1 MTAIWDKART
11 LLSERLTR
19 NWAPHALPSRATAPV
34 VSFSF
39 DDFPRS
45 AATEGASI
53 LREFGVRGTYF
64 VAGARAG
71 RHLDEADQFTV
82 DDLLA
87 VAEAGHEIGCH
98 TFGHIRLPTA
108 SHKEITD
115 DLLRN
120 QEFVQRILGDYTMCS
135 FAYPDGDVSIT
146 TKALVGRW
154 FPICRGIWNGVNHKR
169 IDFTQLKA
177 VSLERS
183 FDRARV
189 EKALDDAMRSNGWV
203 IFFTHDVS
211 DKPSPYGCR
220 PSHLA
225 GVLQAVVER
234 GIEILPMKNAARKMR
249 FSPGAPALGSQPT
262 ELFRPVDNREL
273 CRKG

>member
-1 MTAIWDKART
+1 MNAIWDKAR
-11 LLSERLTR
+11 LAFSERLTR
-19 NWAPHALPSRATAPV
+19 NWSPHALPSRATAPA

-45 AATEGASI
+45 AAREGAQV
-53 LREFGVRGTYF
+53 LRGFGVKGSYF

-71 RHLDEADQFTV
+71 RHLDDVDQFTR

-108 SHKEITD
+108 THAEITD

-120 QEFVQRILGDYTMCS
+120 QEFVQQILGDYTMCS

-146 TKALVGRW
+146 SKALVGRW
-154 FPICRGIWNGVNHKR
+154 FPICRGIWGGVNHRR
-169 IDFTQLKA
+169 IDFMQLKA
-177 VSLERS
+177 VSLERD
-183 FDRARV
+183 FDLEHVERV
-189 EKALDDAMRSNGWV
+189 LDEAKETNGWV
-203 IFFTHDVS
+203 IFFTHDVA

-220 PSHLA
+220 PGELA
-225 GVLQAVVER
+225 GVLQAVIER
-234 GIEILPMKNAARKMR
+234 GIEVLPVKNAAGKMR
-249 FSPGAPALGSQPT
+249 FP
-262 ELFRPVDNREL
+262 
-273 CRKG
+273 

>member
-1 MTAIWDKART
+1 MNAIWDKARSA
-11 LLSERLTR
+11 LSERLTR
-19 NWAPHALPSRATAPV
+19 NWSPHALPSRGTAPA

-45 AATEGASI
+45 AAKEGARV
-53 LREFGVRGTYF
+53 LREFGVTGTYF

-71 RHLDEADQFTV
+71 RHLDDVDQFTR

-108 SHKEITD
+108 THAEITD

-120 QEFVQRILGDYTMCS
+120 QEFVQQILGDYTMCS

-146 TKALVGRW
+146 SKALVGRW
-154 FPICRGIWNGVNHKR
+154 FPICRGIWGGVNHRR
-169 IDFTQLKA
+169 IDFMQLKA
-177 VSLERS
+177 VSLERD
-183 FDRARV
+183 FDPAHIERV
-189 EKALDDAMRSNGWV
+189 LGEAKDTNGWV

-220 PSHLA
+220 PGELA
-225 GVLQAVVER
+225 GVLQAVVDR
-234 GIEILPMKNAARKMR
+234 GIEILPIKNAAGKMR
-249 FSPGAPALGSQPT
+249 FP
-262 ELFRPVDNREL
+262 
-273 CRKG
+273 